1 MLATVAR
8 MTTEARGRAAEV
20 HHRMPLLVPDALL
33 DDWLTADA
41 PADAAL
47 LGALTA
53 GVPEV
58 DVVRVARGVND
69 VRNDGPELV
78 EPADR

>member
-1 MLATVAR
+1 V
-8 MTTEARGRAAEV
+8 
-20 HHRMPLLVPDALL
+20 
-33 DDWLTADA
+33 